1 MKTFTVISLS
11 ILMVLFLTVLV
22 IYAQSPSEESYN
34 KAVEYA
40 VQGKFPMAKEEF
52 EKALSVNLY
61 YEPVNYYLKIINDV
75 SKQKIKRETAIYL
88 FKGISF
94 TSQGHYDQAISNF
107 NRALEINPKYE
118 IIPRPLG

>member
-52 EKALSVNLY
+52 EKALSVNL
-61 YEPVNYYLKIINDV
+61 
-75 SKQKIKRETAIYL
+75 
-88 FKGISF
+88 
-94 TSQGHYDQAISNF
+94 
-107 NRALEINPKYE
+107 
-118 IIPRPLG
+118 